1 MAKNQKNRKVVTV
14 TEETFSSGDFEGTLK
29 SLLEKTQE
37 LIRKYGENARLDYDK
52 YFSYPYDN
60 DYYPSYMVQ
69 VSRPET
75 DEEMNKRVAEE
86 KSQQDKV
93 RQREL
98 AELERLSKKYNAEKQ
113 GE

>member
-1 MAKNQKNRKVVTV
+1 MAKNNRKVIIV
-14 TEETFSSGDFEGTLK
+14 TEETFSASDFEGTLK

-37 LIRKYGENARLDYDK
+37 LIKKYGEDARLDYDK

-60 DYYPSYMVQ
+60 EYYPSYMVQ

-75 DEEMNKRVAEE
+75 DDEMNKRISEE
-86 KSQQDKV
+86 QSQKDKI

-98 AELERLSKKYNAEKQ
+98 AELERLSKKYNNENQ
-113 GE
+113 GVE

>member
-1 MAKNQKNRKVVTV
+1 MAKNNRKVITV
-14 TEETFSSGDFEGTLK
+14 TEETFSAGDFEGTLK

-37 LIRKYGENARLDYDK
+37 LIKRYGEDARLDYDK

-69 VSRPET
+69 VNRPET
-75 DEEMNKRVAEE
+75 DEEMQKRITEE
-86 KSQQDKV
+86 QSQKEKI

-98 AELERLSKKYNAEKQ
+98 AELERLSKKYSSEPQ
-113 GE
+113 GEQ